1 MQDVNTTSSWQSFP
15 CQTDSFV
22 EEWTE
27 FASWA
32 SEAPGAGAGWSPS
45 RERRA
50 R

>member
-1 MQDVNTTSSWQSFP
+1 MQDVYTTGSWKPFP
-15 CQTDSFV
+15 GQEEAFV
-22 EEWTE
+22 EAWSK
-27 FASWA
+27 FAIWA